1 MEDIQQYNFTVKSNI
16 HDYEVHFI
24 DDVKSTLENE
34 LKEGDFIIIDN
45 NVKALYPE
53 WFEEVLTNFKYIG
66 INATETQKSY
76 QEVEPVINE
85 LIHAIL
91 DFKICKTVL

>member
-45 NVKALYPE
+45 KVKALYPE
-53 WFEEVLTNFKYIG
+53 WFEEVWMNLSISGLMLLNHRKVTK
-66 INATETQKSY
+66 K
-76 QEVEPVINE
+76 
-85 LIHAIL
+85 
-91 DFKICKTVL
+91 

>member
-24 DDVKSTLENE
+24 DDVKRTLENE

-45 NVKALYPE
+45 KVKALYPE
-53 WFEEVLTNFKYIG
+53 WFEEVLTISSTSGLMQLNLRKV
-66 INATETQKSY
+66 TK
-76 QEVEPVINE
+76 
-85 LIHAIL
+85 
-91 DFKICKTVL
+91 K